1 MTDIKPDI
9 NLSLQD
15 LPGNQQD
22 PSGGPTEGHPVA
34 GYFAVALGLLGIF
47 SIGYIFVPLAFIA
60 SIIALF
66 SGQIIWGVFG
76 LLLGLAGLLTSPF
89 LLAFLGMAW
98 LASVFGF

>member
-9 NLSLQD
+9 KLSLQD
-15 LPGNQQD
+15 PPGNQQGSNGD
-22 PSGGPTEGHPVA
+22 PTAGHPIA
-34 GYFAVALGLLGIF
+34 GYFAVALALLGIF
-47 SIGYIFVPLAFIA
+47 SVGYVFVPLAFIA

-76 LLLGLAGLLTSPF
+76 LLLGFAGLLTSPF

-98 LASVFGF
+98 LASVAGI